1 MSSKNNKNNNTSSGR
16 PNPKKTWE
24 NTRKARWKSKN
35 KYSNPNKSQFQNTSG
50 TKYSGNLANFMTKK
64 NAPKTN
70 YRAQSITQNKG
81 GYMPNSVS
89 PLDMAKAAGNFLNT
103 DKMVNKWSNK
113 YGLGGGK
120 FAALKNDPSIVNT
133 MNQAKSN
140 LANWNNTIGKQLG
153 YPAGMNT
160 PGGVK
165 PVTNLMIDRAL
176 NVGADVNPTHGM
188 SLADSWKS
196 ESYLAPEIS
205 GKKILGGL
213 ASLASGIPGL
223 GSVME
228 ALTPEQKTDLA
239 GPLLGVE
246 PMNKFGMPSK
256 FDTDQGLWVAEY
268 PSRAAPIA
276 ESPSSWQFSDRY
288 GGDPND
294 PFGGGTIALADKFKS
309 ELMGLV
315 GPGTPGFAS
324 SGEATIGKG
333 SLAEEMGFANTQDL
347 NGDGIVDSIDGALA
361 AQAYVQGALPGSA
374 FFTTDMNSPE
384 MQENIDDHKAIID
397 AIKAQDA
404 QKKAASEILA
414 GPLYG
419 LDQGSMFDRAID
431 WGQDLYNAAPSAS
444 DILDSIKGAGTNFMD
459 WAGEKYS
466 DTVDNIMGP
475 ISFDSVQATPSQ
487 DQLLDAIAFVESGN
501 DPTAIGSAG
510 ELGEFQI
517 KPSTALDAGYG
528 VPRYEGDAS
537 GLHDSDIARMVAG
550 DILGGY
556 TDALGGDWEKGVI
569 GYNTGV
575 TGFNNMY
582 GDDGDF
588 SGNEYLNKV
597 KDALDMQSA
606 NNMQVAEL
614 TDKQKAFMNRPEQS
628 TDFQSADSL
637 FDKVK
642 QLEDTGFMGF
652 GGQEPTTRE
661 EFNNYLSTII

>member
-1 MSSKNNKNNNTSSGR
+1 MSSKNNKNNKSSGR

-70 YRAQSITQNKG
+70 YRAESITQGKG

-89 PLDMAKAAGNFLNT
+89 PLDMAKAAGNFLKT

-140 LANWNNTIGKQLG
+140 LANWNDTIGKQLG

-223 GSVME
+223 GSVMD

-246 PMNKFGMPSK
+246 SMNKFGMPSK
-256 FDTDQGLWVAEY
+256 FDTDQGLHVAEY
-268 PSRAAPIA
+268 PSRSTEAV
-276 ESPSSWQFSDRY
+276 PSSPTWQFSDRY

-294 PFGGGTIALADKFKS
+294 PFGGGTIALAPKYQS

-374 FFTTDMNSPE
+374 FFTTDIDSPE
-384 MQENIDDHKAIID
+384 MKENIANHKAIID
-397 AIKAQDA
+397 AKIAQDA

-431 WGQDLYNAAPSAS
+431 VGQDLYNAIPSW
-444 DILDSIKGAGTNFMD
+444 DNIKDAGTNFMD
-459 WAGEKYS
+459 WSGEKYN
-466 DTVDNIMGP
+466 DAVDSIMGP
-475 ISFDSVQATPSQ
+475 ISFDSVQSTPSQ
-487 DQLLDAIAFVESGN
+487 SEILDAIAWVESRN
-501 DPTAIGSAG
+501 DPTAIGAAG

-517 KPSTALDAGYG
+517 KPSTALDAGHG
-528 VPRYEGDAS
+528 IPSYEGDPS

-588 SGNEYLNKV
+588 SGNEYLNRV
-597 KDALDMQSA
+597 KDAL
-606 NNMQVAEL
+606 NMQMAEVTNADL
-614 TDKQKAFMNRPEQS
+614 NAIKSGKMAGYGETEMPASNFPGMTPDEYRGVMDGTITEPGEYKMIDGDLNKKGWFGKYS
-628 TDFQSADSL
+628 T
-637 FDKVK
+637 V
-642 QLEDTGFMGF
+642 
-652 GGQEPTTRE
+652 
-661 EFNNYLSTII
+661 

>member
-1 MSSKNNKNNNTSSGR
+1 
-16 PNPKKTWE
+16 
-24 NTRKARWKSKN
+24 
-35 KYSNPNKSQFQNTSG
+35 
-50 TKYSGNLANFMTKK
+50 
-64 NAPKTN
+64 
-70 YRAQSITQNKG
+70 
-81 GYMPNSVS
+81 
-89 PLDMAKAAGNFLNT
+89 
-103 DKMVNKWSNK
+103 MVKKWSDK

-120 FAALKNDPSIVNT
+120 FAAMKYDPSVVRT
-133 MNQAKSN
+133 MDQAKSN

-223 GSVME
+223 GSVVE

-239 GPLLGVE
+239 GPLLGAE
-246 PMNKFGMPSK
+246 PMNKYGMPSK

-268 PSRAAPIA
+268 PSRPTEAVAS
-276 ESPSSWQFSDRY
+276 SPTWQFSDRY
-288 GGDPND
+288 GGDPDD
-294 PFGGGTIALADKFKS
+294 PFGGGTIALAPKYQS

-333 SLAEEMGFANTQDL
+333 SLAEAMGLANTQDL
-347 NGDGIVDSIDGALA
+347 NGDGIVDSTDGALA
-361 AQAYVQGALPGSA
+361 AQAFTQGALPGSA
-374 FFTTDMNSPE
+374 FFTTDIDSPQ
-384 MQENIDDHKAIID
+384 MQENIANHKAIID
-397 AIKAQDA
+397 AKKAQE
-404 QKKAASEILA
+404 AASEILA

-510 ELGEFQI
+510 ELGEYQI

-597 KDALDMQSA
+597 KDAL
-606 NNMQVAEL
+606 NMQMAEVTNADL
-614 TDKQKAFMNRPEQS
+614 NAINFGKNSGYGETEMPASDFPGMTPDEYRGVMDGTITEPGEYKMIDGDLNKKGWFGKYS
-628 TDFQSADSL
+628 T
-637 FDKVK
+637 V
-642 QLEDTGFMGF
+642 
-652 GGQEPTTRE
+652 
-661 EFNNYLSTII
+661 

>member
-188 SLADSWKS
+188 SLGDSWKS

-256 FDTDQGLWVAEY
+256 FDTDQGLHVAEY
-268 PSRAAPIA
+268 TSRAAPIA